1 MMYPTLL
8 INPCP
13 DVHRIGVFGCKK
25 TLTMSDNN
33 TIESVQLE
41 LRSLTEMV
49 NSLSSKLTDLNSLVE
64 TLKAEEKPDADHLE
78 QMAYDFAVEFTSSY
92 SYEFAD
98 VVDVTL
104 DLYGSRGD
112 YSIEIEKETD
122 ANRVESLITR
132 AIEQWEG
139 RKWNWML
146 NSLQSK

>member
-1 MMYPTLL
+1 
-8 INPCP
+8 
-13 DVHRIGVFGCKK
+13 
-25 TLTMSDNN
+25 MSDNN
-33 TIESVQLE
+33 TYESVQLE

-49 NSLSSKLTDLNSLVE
+49 NSLSSKLTELSSLVA

-104 DLYGSRGD
+104 ELCGSRGD

-122 ANRVESLITR
+122 TNRVETLITR
-132 AIEQWEG
+132 AIKQWEG
-139 RKWNWML
+139 RK
-146 NSLQSK
+146 